1 MNINKRIEKLNKE
14 LYELDLIKETF
25 KQMDKLIDSVSISQ
39 MKGFEQEALYI
50 DIERQLEELK
60 KRKVING
67 L

>member
-14 LYELDLIKETF
+14 LYELDLIKETL

-60 KRKVING
+60 ERKAING